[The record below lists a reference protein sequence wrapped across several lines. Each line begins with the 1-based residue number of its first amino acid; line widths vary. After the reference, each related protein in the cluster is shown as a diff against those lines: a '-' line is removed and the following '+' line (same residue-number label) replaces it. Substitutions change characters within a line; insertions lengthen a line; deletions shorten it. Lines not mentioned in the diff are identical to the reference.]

1 MKTAQFIDLLRFRLF
16 WLKYGVAVVRSSGLH
31 ANKIKIGRNTIK
43 LSVPAD
49 EEKKMNVEF
58 RSIFYDDCYGLR
70 KTDGQV
76 NKILDV
82 GGNVGF
88 FSLAARSCFPEARI
102 HSYEPNPQMQPHLLN
117 NTGSLSI
124 QVHPEA
130 IGAQDG
136 WIELDAENGSLLAK
150 TVVSKNGH
158 IKQTAMATAIARMG
172 GSVDLL
178 KLDCEGAE
186 WELFADKTIWP
197 SIRRLTMEYHLWAS
211 PGLDVPGL
219 IRILRGF
226 GFRITYLNEA
236 PQLEWGILHATR
248 I

>member
-1 MKTAQFIDLLRFRLF
+1 VKTAQFIDFLQCRLF
-16 WLKYGVAVVRSSGLH
+16 WMKYGVAVVRSSGLRLK
-31 ANKIKIGRNTIK
+31 KIKIGRNTIK
-43 LSVPAD
+43 LSIPAG
-49 EEKKMNVEF
+49 EEKKMTVEF

-70 KTDGQV
+70 QIDGKV
-76 NKILDV
+76 NNILDV
-82 GGNVGF
+82 GSNVGF
-88 FSLAARSCFPEARI
+88 FSLAARSRFPDASI

-117 NTGSLSI
+117 NTGPLAI

-136 WIELDAENGSLLAK
+136 WIEMDARQGSLFAK
-150 TVVSKNGH
+150 TVASRNGH
-158 IKQTAMATAIARMG
+158 IKQTAVATAIDRMG

-186 WELFADKTIWP
+186 WELFNDRTIWQ
-197 SIRRLTMEYHLWAS
+197 SIGRLTMEYHLWAS
-211 PGLDVPGL
+211 PGLEVAGL
-219 IRILRGF
+219 MKILRGL
-226 GFRITYLNEA
+226 GFRITHLNED